1 MIWQK
6 IVALKTTTMEVE
18 PSTEPSGPW
27 LSLSPWSFSSPTL
40 LSKCSSRRPDSGRW
54 LRDWA
59 EAPAPPVG
67 SWQQPIAAGLKGTG
81 WWSGGGGRERQRGR
95 EESRCRTQQTHKW
108 QCQDR
113 TCGDDTRAPCRFWD
127 AQSSALRT
135 NLVESGLYALFW
147 RRVKGCY
154 EDQWPLLLFFCWF
167 VCLKSGGE
175 AWTRTRFSSTT
186 SETTVGETSHF

>member
-1 MIWQK
+1 MIWLWFK
-6 IVALKTTTMEVE
+6 KKKKKNCRLNATSALKTTTMEVE

-95 EESRCRTQQTHKW
+95 EGERRAGAEPNKLTSDSAKTGPAVT
-108 QCQDR
+108 
-113 TCGDDTRAPCRFWD
+113 TRVRPVAFGTR
-127 AQSSALRT
+127 R
-135 NLVESGLYALFW
+135 VRLYA
-147 RRVKGCY
+147 RI
-154 EDQWPLLLFFCWF
+154 
-167 VCLKSGGE
+167 
-175 AWTRTRFSSTT
+175 
-186 SETTVGETSHF
+186 